1 MRDILKPLLPLSMVL
16 LPSAAFSEP
25 PSIENFQEYC
35 ADKTDLYM
43 AYDAS
48 GELIKKGEKI
58 DGYCAGFLEGVL
70 AALEHEKLACPNWEK
85 DRISADFLLS
95 VLNHYAEEKSSNDV
109 NASIVVAKAFK
120 RAFPCDSE

>member
-25 PSIENFQEYC
+25 PSIETLLENC
-35 ADKTDLYM
+35 ADKTVVYM
-43 AYDAS
+43 MDDAS

-70 AALEHEKLACPNWEK
+70 AALEHEKLVCPDWEK
-85 DRISADFLLS
+85 DKITPTSCSQCSTITQKKNRLRVSMQVSL
-95 VLNHYAEEKSSNDV
+95 
-109 NASIVVAKAFK
+109 
-120 RAFPCDSE
+120 